1 MTRNGVAG
9 PVQSL
14 INEFSKL
21 PTVGPKTA
29 ARLVFY
35 LLARP
40 RAEAQSLAEA
50 ILAVKDRVRL
60 CSRCFSLT
68 EDEPCWICADQRRDP
83 SLLCVVAE
91 AKDVFAIERTAA
103 FRGRY
108 HVLGGLISPMD
119 GIGPA
124 QLRMRE
130 LIERV
135 GSERPSEVIV
145 ATNPTAVGEATAL
158 YVSRT
163 LVPSGVSVT
172 RLAYGLPIGGDLD
185 YADEVT
191 LTEGAGGPSNAAD
204 RCADGDRAGRVRRC
218 SADSHA
224 DVVAIACAPGCA
236 TQRGFGRAGRDVVG
250 RRHAA
255 FDRRDDAQ
263 RDVPDLEAAPDVG
276 FLRFARRRRDDEQIR
291 AIAQRVET
299 CAHER
304 LDLVQPA
311 VDEHRDGPRIEVG
324 SVVFERDG
332 DAAPRGQRLGRCDVA
347 GRMEEVVLLAAQGF
361 ARARVLGRVHDQ
373 RVPPVPLEAA
383 CIDADGAERFGAQTL
398 DRIAPDARDRPQRV
412 ALHRT

>member
-1 MTRNGVAG
+1 VTRNGVAG

-40 RAEAQSLAEA
+40 RGEAQALAEA

-60 CSRCFSLT
+60 CSRCYSLT
-68 EDEPCWICADQRRDP
+68 EDEPCAICADQRRDP

-145 ATNPTAVGEATAL
+145 ATNPNAEGEATAL

-191 LTEGAGGPSNAAD
+191 LTKALE
-204 RCADGDRAGRVRRC
+204 
-218 SADSHA
+218 
-224 DVVAIACAPGCA
+224 
-236 TQRGFGRAGRDVVG
+236 G
-250 RRHAA
+250 RR
-255 FDRRDDAQ
+255 
-263 RDVPDLEAAPDVG
+263 
-276 FLRFARRRRDDEQIR
+276 
-291 AIAQRVET
+291 
-299 CAHER
+299 
-304 LDLVQPA
+304 
-311 VDEHRDGPRIEVG
+311 
-324 SVVFERDG
+324 
-332 DAAPRGQRLGRCDVA
+332 
-347 GRMEEVVLLAAQGF
+347 
-361 ARARVLGRVHDQ
+361 
-373 RVPPVPLEAA
+373 
-383 CIDADGAERFGAQTL
+383 TL
-398 DRIAPDARDRPQRV
+398 
-412 ALHRT
+412 